1 MEFEWSDEEQS
12 LRAELRAFLDEELPA
27 DWDLNTPGED
37 PSSVFTREM
46 AGKLADRGWLTP
58 HWPAE
63 YGGRDASAW
72 AFVIVAEELWAV
84 GEPRGSQYM
93 NVSWIGPAIMAAGTE
108 AQKQEHLGP
117 IARGDV
123 HWCQGFSE
131 PGAGSDLA
139 SLQTAAARDGD
150 HYVVNGEKIWTSYAR
165 QADYCFLLVRTD
177 PTSQGARGIS
187 ILLVPMDLPGITVE
201 VVPTMLEIHVVH
213 RITFRD
219 VRVPVSCRL
228 GDEHEGWGLIREA
241 LAYERVGAPRFAR
254 GAYVLDRLAEWA
266 SDQGLLD
273 DPEVAGRFGRARAAC
288 QAARIL
294 TYRVM
299 DDRAKGRPN
308 TPTPYVARVAIVR
321 GERAVAELGM
331 DLMGSEGLLRRSRA
345 DSHVRT
351 AMIAGLGGGSY
362 EVQLN
367 LIARLCLG
375 MKTGA

>member
-1 MEFEWSDEEQS
+1 
-12 LRAELRAFLDEELPA
+12 
-27 DWDLNTPGED
+27 
-37 PSSVFTREM
+37 
-46 AGKLADRGWLTP
+46 
-58 HWPAE
+58 
-63 YGGRDASAW
+63 
-72 AFVIVAEELWAV
+72 
-84 GEPRGSQYM
+84 
-93 NVSWIGPAIMAAGTE
+93 
-108 AQKQEHLGP
+108 
-117 IARGDV
+117 
-123 HWCQGFSE
+123 
-131 PGAGSDLA
+131 
-139 SLQTAAARDGD
+139 
-150 HYVVNGEKIWTSYAR
+150 
-165 QADYCFLLVRTD
+165 
-177 PTSQGARGIS
+177 
-187 ILLVPMDLPGITVE
+187 
-201 VVPTMLEIHVVH
+201 
-213 RITFRD
+213 
-219 VRVPVSCRL
+219 VRVPVSARL

-266 SDQGLLD
+266 SARGLLD
-273 DPEVAGRFGRARAAC
+273 DPQLAAKFGRARAAC

-308 TPTPYVARVAIVR
+308 TPTPYVARIAIVR

-331 DLMGSEGLLRRSRA
+331 DLMGAEGLLRRSRA